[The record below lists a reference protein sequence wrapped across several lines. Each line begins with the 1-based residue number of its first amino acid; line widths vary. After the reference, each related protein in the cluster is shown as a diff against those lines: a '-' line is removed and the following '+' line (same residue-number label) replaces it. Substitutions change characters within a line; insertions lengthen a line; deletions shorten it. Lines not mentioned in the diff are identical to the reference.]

1 MLCSCSGRNLPVA
14 NAEIKASG
22 YEDMFKRAL
31 TPPGRNR
38 SFARMAAKDWLVEKA
53 GMALLNQAVLK
64 PYGTLTRLKLDTAA
78 RTIEGDLELH
88 GETQPVNLQVR
99 EYELREADGRATVVL
114 KDIRTSREWLTTL
127 MKNFVV
133 DREFSLPD
141 SVKKF
146 LPMIR

>member
-1 MLCSCSGRNLPVA
+1 
-14 NAEIKASG
+14 
-22 YEDMFKRAL
+22 MFKAKL
-31 TPPGRNR
+31 TAPLENR
-38 SFARMAAKDWLVEKA
+38 PFARMAAKDWLIEKA

-64 PYGTLTRLKLDTAA
+64 PYGTLTRLKLDTTA
-78 RTIEGDLELH
+78 RTIEADVELN

-114 KDIRTSREWLTTL
+114 KDIHTSREWLTTL

-133 DREFSLPD
+133 DREFNLPD

-146 LPMIR
+146 LPMLR

>member
-1 MLCSCSGRNLPVA
+1 
-14 NAEIKASG
+14 
-22 YEDMFKRAL
+22 MFKAKL
-31 TPPGRNR
+31 TAPLENR
-38 SFARMAAKDWLVEKA
+38 PFARMAAKDWLVEKA

-78 RTIEGDLELH
+78 RTIEADLQLH
-88 GETQPVNLQVR
+88 GETQPVHLEVR

-114 KDIRTSREWLTTL
+114 KDVHTSREWLTTL

-133 DREFSLPD
+133 DKEFKLPD

>member
-1 MLCSCSGRNLPVA
+1 
-14 NAEIKASG
+14 
-22 YEDMFKRAL
+22 MFKAKL
-31 TPPGRNR
+31 TAPLENR
-38 SFARMAAKDWLVEKA
+38 PFARMAAKDWLIEKA

-78 RTIEGDLELH
+78 RTIEADVELN

-114 KDIRTSREWLTTL
+114 KDIHTSRDWLTTL

-133 DREFSLPD
+133 NREFNLPD
-141 SVKKF
+141 SVRKF

>member
-1 MLCSCSGRNLPVA
+1 
-14 NAEIKASG
+14 
-22 YEDMFKRAL
+22 MFKVLL
-31 TPPGRNR
+31 TAPLENR
-38 SFARMAAKDWLVEKA
+38 PFARMAAKDWIIERA
-53 GMALLNQAVLK
+53 GLALLNQAVLK
-64 PYGTLTRLKLDTAA
+64 PYGTLTRLKLDTTA
-78 RTIEGDLELH
+78 RTIEADVELN

-114 KDIRTSREWLTTL
+114 KDVHTSREWLTTL

-133 DREFSLPD
+133 DREFNLPD

>member
-1 MLCSCSGRNLPVA
+1 
-14 NAEIKASG
+14 
-22 YEDMFKRAL
+22 MFKVQL
-31 TPPGRNR
+31 TARRENR
-38 SFARMAAKDWLVEKA
+38 PFARMAAKDWLIEKA

-64 PYGTLTRLKLDTAA
+64 PYGTLTRLKFDTTA
-78 RTIEGDLELH
+78 RTIEADVELN

-114 KDIRTSREWLTTL
+114 KDIHTSREWLTTL

-133 DREFSLPD
+133 DREFNLPD

-146 LPMIR
+146 LPMLR